1 MSQFGLPYWVVFPGA
16 IVIGLVFGLMVE
28 RMIIR
33 RIMSAPEFTLVIAT
47 FAVGLIIQSGIRLY
61 WQDNLFSMDN
71 PMPVSSM
78 EVKGVVLNLQYL
90 WVIFCTTALVA
101 VLAWFFKFNRLGKAM
116 RAVSISHQAARLM
129 GVHVERVLMASW
141 GFVASA
147 FVVGATFAAPG
158 GAAAW
163 GLTLVWM
170 IPLGVLI
177 WASVV
182 RPYEIDRFLAVA
194 AASAVVAWIW
204 FVVDP
209 GGLRH
214 LMDRVGPVVS
224 IANVLASVPPGLLG
238 LERPRLAGTLLFVAA
253 TVPLATM
260 AVGADDG
267 LIHAAMIAAIPDI
280 VVGTSA
286 GAFVATTVAFF
297 AFIPSF
303 CPERLDTSW
312 PSKQTWLKRMSAERT
327 WPLILNQRQHKH
339 HHPPSAPP
347 STCACPPSIS
357 SIPPITKPTRS
368 KNMLTGAASRSCAPM
383 PTRAKAA
390 CG

>member
-1 MSQFGLPYWVVFPGA
+1 MGT
-16 IVIGLVFGLMVE
+16 
-28 RMIIR
+28 R
-33 RIMSAPEFTLVIAT
+33 
-47 FAVGLIIQSGIRLY
+47 
-61 WQDNLFSMDN
+61 
-71 PMPVSSM
+71 
-78 EVKGVVLNLQYL
+78 
-90 WVIFCTTALVA
+90 TT
-101 VLAWFFKFNRLGKAM
+101 
-116 RAVSISHQAARLM
+116 RAQRAAA
-129 GVHVERVLMASW
+129 VLMASW

-280 VVGTSA
+280 VVGTLFMLA
-286 GAFVATTVAFF
+286 WNREHDAAVVRALRRDHA
-297 AFIPSF
+297 AREE
-303 CPERLDTSW
+303 ER
-312 PSKQTWLKRMSAERT
+312 
-327 WPLILNQRQHKH
+327 
-339 HHPPSAPP
+339 
-347 STCACPPSIS
+347 
-357 SIPPITKPTRS
+357 
-368 KNMLTGAASRSCAPM
+368 AA
-383 PTRAKAA
+383 
-390 CG
+390 